1 MTILSVI
8 IPLYNE
14 EKFIV
19 KLLERV
25 DLVKIDKEVIIV
37 DDKSTDNSVE
47 LVKNFIKNKPTMR
60 LIGKKTNSG
69 RSKTLLVGIKEA
81 KGKIIIPQDADL
93 EYDPNDYPKV
103 IQPILDGQCEVVFG
117 SRVLGKDGYSVNAF
131 YSTFGLR
138 FLNWIQNFLYRT
150 NYTDSCTCYITMKN
164 DLWKSIDLSKTK
176 NFTLN
181 ATITSNLAKRKI
193 TVKEIPIRYH
203 PRKWEEGKKV
213 NIFRDGGEHI
223 ITLIMERFR
232 S

>member
-19 KLLERV
+19 KLLEKV

-150 NYTDSCTCYITMKN
+150 NYTDSCTCYIAMKN

>member
-19 KLLERV
+19 KLLEKV

-47 LVKNFIKNKPTMR
+47 LVKNFIKNKSTMR

-81 KGKIIIPQDADL
+81 KGKIIIPQDSDL

-103 IQPILDGQCEVVFG
+103 IQPILDGQCEVIFG
-117 SRVLGKDGYSVNAF
+117 SRVLGKDGYSVDAF

-150 NYTDSCTCYITMKN
+150 NYTDSCTCYIAMKN

-193 TVKEIPIRYH
+193 PVKEIPIRYH

-223 ITLIMERFR
+223 ITLIKERLR